1 MKNYVLAWLFLF
13 VLFPNWVVAEEQLR
27 AQTSWDGGAIK
38 YPQGLAEITSV
49 KLRIEENQMTKFHC
63 HPVPTLGYILQGDLA
78 VETKNGNKIILKEG
92 ESLVEVM
99 RTIHRGRAVNGP
111 VEVIVF
117 YAGSTSMPNTVYP
130 ENDLD
135 GKYCNF

>member
-1 MKNYVLAWLFLF
+1 MKIYVLAWLFLF
-13 VLFPNWVVAEEQLR
+13 VLLPNWVVAEEQLKTK
-27 AQTSWDGGAIK
+27 TSWDGGAIK

-63 HPVPTLGYILQGDLA
+63 HPVPTFGYILQGDLA
-78 VETKNGNKIILKEG
+78 VETKNGNKILLKEG
-92 ESLVEVM
+92 ESIVEVM

-130 ENDLD
+130 ENDLN

>member
-13 VLFPNWVVAEEQLR
+13 VLLPNWVEAEEQLKT
-27 AQTSWDGGAIK
+27 QTSWDGGAIK
-38 YPQGLAEITSV
+38 YPQGIAEITSV

-92 ESLVEVM
+92 ESIVEVM
-99 RTIHRGRAVNGP
+99 RTIHRGQAVNGP

-130 ENDLD
+130 ENDLN

>member
-1 MKNYVLAWLFLF
+1 MKIYVLAWFFLF
-13 VLFPNWVVAEEQLR
+13 VLLPNWVVAEEQLKT
-27 AQTSWDGGAIK
+27 QTSWDGGAIE

-49 KLRIEENQMTKFHC
+49 KLRIEENQVTKFHC

-92 ESLVEVM
+92 ESIVEVM

-117 YAGSTSMPNTVYP
+117 YAGSTNMPNTVYP
-130 ENDLD
+130 ENDLN

>member
-1 MKNYVLAWLFLF
+1 MKIYVLAWLFLF
-13 VLFPNWVVAEEQLR
+13 VLLPNWVVAEEQLKTH
-27 AQTSWDGGAIK
+27 TSWDGGAIK

-92 ESLVEVM
+92 ESIVEVM

-117 YAGSTSMPNTVYP
+117 YAGSTSMPNTVDP
-130 ENDLD
+130 ENDLN